1 MHLSVFIYNQLW
13 KGIRSAHFFF
23 LAKYCLLMLLQTS
36 QNQRLP
42 FSTTAI
48 YINQCKFSECNNFFT
63 TGFISPSSDC
73 FFFCRVIPVSKTS
86 HKFTYNEQLYRP
98 QGRRVKTYAGRGLG
112 YPAAIPELYPCY
124 SNASAFSVRF
134 SQTRPQ
140 TDPRPMLYTYLFS
153 FYWRTQRIRGIAIM
167 R

>member
-1 MHLSVFIYNQLW
+1 MGTECIMHLSVFIYNRLW

-63 TGFISPSSDC
+63 TGFISPSSGC
-73 FFFCRVIPVSKTS
+73 FFSAESYRFLKLHTNLRITNSCIGPRAEGSKRTLAAGWVIPPPYPSYTHVIATRRLSPCVFPRRDHRQTS
-86 HKFTYNEQLYRP
+86 DRCFTLIFSRST
-98 QGRRVKTYAGRGLG
+98 GVH
-112 YPAAIPELYPCY
+112 
-124 SNASAFSVRF
+124 SA
-134 SQTRPQ
+134 
-140 TDPRPMLYTYLFS
+140 
-153 FYWRTQRIRGIAIM
+153 
-167 R
+167 